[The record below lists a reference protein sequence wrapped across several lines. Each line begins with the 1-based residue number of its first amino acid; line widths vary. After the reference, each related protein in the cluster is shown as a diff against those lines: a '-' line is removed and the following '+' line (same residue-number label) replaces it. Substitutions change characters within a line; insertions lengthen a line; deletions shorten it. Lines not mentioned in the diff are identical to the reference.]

1 MDKSRDDYILLIPLA
16 DLKDK
21 LRTYIEKKFDPM
33 MDKDGEYY
41 YISYEMM
48 DNNFKWFEKNAKS
61 IKVGLGEKVI
71 GNKPII
77 IEEPS
82 NPFTPIF
89 DRAIRRVERDE

>member
-1 MDKSRDDYILLIPLA
+1 
-16 DLKDK
+16 
-21 LRTYIEKKFDPM
+21 
-33 MDKDGEYY
+33 
-41 YISYEMM
+41 M

-61 IKVGLGEKVI
+61 IKVGLGEKVR